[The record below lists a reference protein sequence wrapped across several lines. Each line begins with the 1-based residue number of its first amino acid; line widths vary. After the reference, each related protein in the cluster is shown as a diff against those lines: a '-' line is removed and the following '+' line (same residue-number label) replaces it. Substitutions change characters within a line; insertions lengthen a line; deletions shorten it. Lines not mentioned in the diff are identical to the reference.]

1 MNRWFTNAQVQF
13 AAWLR
18 MGIAPQRLALTLA
31 LGFAIGCLPVV
42 GVPTALC
49 AVVAVAF
56 GLNVPVIQAANYAAM
71 PLQLVLILPL
81 SRLGEWMLSAGSQP
95 AFARSL
101 EHGSLSQA
109 IWATGSVASHALAA
123 WLVIAG
129 PMVLLLTLALKP
141 VLERV
146 PALATEAPE

>member
-1 MNRWFTNAQVQF
+1 MNRWLTNANAQL

-18 MGIAPQRLALTLA
+18 MGISPERLALTLA
-31 LGFAIGCLPVV
+31 LGFAIGCLPII

-49 AVVAVAF
+49 AVVAVRF

-71 PLQLVLILPL
+71 PFQLALFLPL
-81 SRLGEWMLSAGSQP
+81 SRLGGWMFAAGHKP
-95 AFARSL
+95 VL
-101 EHGSLSQA
+101 TNPLGHGSLHA
-109 IWATGSVASHALAA
+109 IWASGNVASHALAA

-129 PMVLLLTLALKP
+129 PMVLLLTVALRP

-146 PALATEAPE
+146 PALAAGRAE